1 MYDLPMVGR
10 DEKVLRQI
18 RSRFE
23 EVLEIDYNTSDGIRK
38 SVRMKVLLQLEKP
51 LKRGMKIWIRTL
63 ELCWIP
69 IIYER
74 LSSFYYYVEN
84 WATLIRIATIL
95 LNMKMRRGP

>member
-10 DEKVLRQI
+10 NGKVLRQI

-51 LKRGMKIWIRTL
+51 LKRGMIIRIRML
-63 ELCWIP
+63 KLCWIP
-69 IIYER
+69 IIYE
-74 LSSFYYYVEN
+74 
-84 WATLIRIATIL
+84 
-95 LNMKMRRGP
+95 